1 MGNRGAVCGFVGRG
15 WAMIGDLALG
25 LRLAAGGSRTS
36 GSSLLRLAMTTI
48 GIALVVAVLLP
59 AASITN
65 VVSARSD
72 RVAAATPVKAAPGDP
87 HPLYV
92 KQWYVHP
99 GDKYVDVNSVA
110 GAPGAPVPPG
120 LDKLPAP
127 GELIVSPAVADWLK
141 SPEGASL
148 RARLAGTVVGVIG
161 KPGLG
166 DASDLK
172 VWAGASIGQ
181 LKGDSDV
188 RVVSGFGGPSR
199 GFTATATLIAILLP
213 VSVALLLPLL
223 VFVTTASRM
232 GAAQRERRLAA
243 LRLIGL
249 DARQIRRVAAAESLL
264 GAITGVVLGVVLFVL
279 LRPKLSSLD
288 LFGLRVFGEDFV
300 PPWPL
305 AVLVVLLVPV
315 LAVGAA
321 LFGLRR
327 TIIEPLGVVRQGRP
341 TRRRMW
347 WRWTVTGLG
356 AALLAVAYV
365 SDNPDDGVMVA
376 LTAGSLFLLVGI
388 AVVLPWLVEKIANR
402 LHGGP
407 PSWQFAVAR
416 LQVDS
421 GTASRVVSGIIVVLA
436 GAIMIQVLL
445 TSLNGDSKAEA
456 RSSVAL
462 PPAPVVVATDT
473 RHLDDVVTRI
483 RTAQGISLVEPVRDL
498 TAKPVSGKGVVVGEV
513 GSCAA
518 LALRA
523 NIGTCHD
530 GDVFYV
536 DDGSPVPT
544 GQVQLTTRD
553 NQATGPVWTIPANVH
568 EIAASQAAKY
578 TGGYLLATPG
588 SGVPAVDT
596 SVDVYVNGTGTDGEL
611 SDRVAA
617 TVSQLAWLA
626 KVQPADI
633 AKEISGSGDAIV
645 AEFRAALLAAS
656 IFVLLVAALSLLILS
671 VEQITERRRAL
682 AALSAAGVPLG
693 VLARSSL
700 WQIALPV
707 VIGIVLAV
715 GAGLGLSAPVLHS
728 AHLALD
734 IDPGIILGL
743 AGAALAAVLLVTGA
757 TLPLLRQV
765 TRIESL
771 RAE

>member
-1 MGNRGAVCGFVGRG
+1 
-15 WAMIGDLALG
+15 MIGDLALG
-25 LRLAAGGSRTS
+25 LRLAAGGSRSS

-65 VVSARSD
+65 VVSARSE
-72 RVAAATPVKAAPGDP
+72 RVAAAAPVKAGPGDTN
-87 HPLYV
+87 PLYL
-92 KQWYVHP
+92 KRWYVHP

-110 GAPGAPVPPG
+110 GGPGAPVPPG
-120 LDKLPAP
+120 LAKVPAP
-127 GELIVSPAVADWLK
+127 GELVVSPAVADLLE
-141 SPEGASL
+141 SPEGGPL

-172 VWAGASIGQ
+172 VWAGAPVEQ
-181 LKGDSDV
+181 LRAESDV
-188 RVVSGFGGPSR
+188 SVVSGFGGPPRSFKA
-199 GFTATATLIAILLP
+199 GVTTIVILLP

-264 GAITGVVLGVVLFVL
+264 GAVTGVVLGAVLFML
-279 LRPKLSSLD
+279 LRPTLSSLD

-347 WRWTVTGLG
+347 WRWTVVGIGL
-356 AALLAVAYV
+356 ALLALAYV
-365 SDNPDDGVMVA
+365 SDNPSDGVMVA
-376 LTAGSLFLLVGI
+376 LTAGSLFLLVGV
-388 AVVLPWLVEKIANR
+388 AVVLPWLVERIANR

-436 GAIMIQVLL
+436 GSIMIQVLL
-445 TSLNGDSKAEA
+445 TSLNGKDKAEA
-456 RSSVAL
+456 QSSVAL
-462 PPAPVVVATDT
+462 PPAPVVVGTDSQ
-473 RHLDDVVTRI
+473 HQDDVVR
-483 RTAQGISLVEPVRDL
+483 RVRAAQGVTVVEPVRDV
-498 TAKPVSGKGVVVGEV
+498 TAKQVGGKGFLMGEV

-523 NIGTCHD
+523 NIGPCHD

-536 DDGSPVPT
+536 DDGNPVPA
-544 GQVQLTTRD
+544 GQFQLSTRD
-553 NQATGPVWTIPANVH
+553 DKSTGPMWTIPANVRKV
-568 EIAASQAAKY
+568 AASQAARY
-578 TGGYLLATPG
+578 TGGNLLATPG
-588 SGVPAVDT
+588 SGVPTVD
-596 SVDVYVNGTGTDGEL
+596 SFVSVYVNGTGTEQEL
-611 SDRVAA
+611 SDRVAVA
-617 TVSQLAWLA
+617 VSPLAWLA
-626 KVQPADI
+626 EVRQADFT
-633 AKEISGSGDAIV
+633 KEIRDSTDALV

-656 IFVLLVAALSLLILS
+656 VFVLMVAALSLLILS

-700 WQIALPV
+700 WQTGLPV
-707 VIGIVLAV
+707 LIGIVLAV

-728 AHLALD
+728 ARLTLD

-765 TRIESL
+765 TRVESL